1 LKVAFVV
8 QRYGTEVVGGAELHC
23 RWVAEHVAE
32 RHEVEVLTTTAT
44 DYLSWQN
51 VLPPGL
57 SELNGVTVRR
67 FPVVRERRE
76 DVFFPVANK
85 VCFFDHTDEE
95 ERQWLEEHGPA
106 VPELVEHLKR
116 HEQEYDAIVFFSY
129 RYWTTYFGM
138 QVAPH
143 KSLLVPTAEHD
154 RVLYLRLFRPFFRL
168 PAAIVFNTP
177 EERDLIER
185 VTGNEG
191 LPGEVVGTGI
201 NRPAAV
207 PVDEVAPRLD
217 LLGDYLVYVGR
228 IEPEK
233 GCAVMIDHFLRW
245 QRETRATTT
254 LALFGR
260 STMSFSENAH
270 VRLMGVVPDGE
281 KLAAIARSRAL
292 LMPSRHESLS
302 MVVLEAW
309 MMGRP
314 VLVNGDC
321 EVLRGQ
327 VLRAD
332 GGLYYRR
339 YEEFAAAMD
348 LLVSE
353 RGLAD
358 RLGAQGRAYFEAN
371 YAWDRILEKYERL
384 LGRAAGA
391 GEGSAGR

>member
-1 LKVAFVV
+1 VRVAFVV

-23 RWVAEHVAE
+23 RWVAEHVAG

-44 DYLSWQN
+44 DYLTWHN
-51 VLPPGL
+51 VLPAGE
-57 SELNGVTVRR
+57 SRVNGVTVRR

-76 DVFFPVANK
+76 DVFFPVANR

-95 ERQWLEEHGPA
+95 ERRWLEEHGPVA
-106 VPELVEHLKR
+106 PDLIEHLR
-116 HEQEYDAIVFFSY
+116 QHEKEYDAIVFFSY
-129 RYWTTYFGM
+129 RYWTTCFGM
-138 QVAPH
+138 QVAPA

-154 RVLYLRLFRPFFRL
+154 RVLYLRLFRDFFRL
-168 PAAIVFNTP
+168 PAVIAFNTP
-177 EERDLIER
+177 EEKELIER
-185 VTGNEG
+185 VTGNDN

-201 NRPAAV
+201 ERPAVV

-245 QRETRATTT
+245 QRETRAKTT

-260 STMSFSENAH
+260 STMTFSENAH

-292 LMPSRHESLS
+292 VMPSRHESLS

-309 MMGRP
+309 MMRRP

-327 VLRAD
+327 VLRAS

-353 RGLAD
+353 PGLAD
-358 RLGAQGRAYFEAN
+358 RLGSQGHDYFQAN
-371 YAWDRILEKYERL
+371 YSWERILEKYERL
-384 LGRAAGA
+384 LARAA
-391 GEGSAGR
+391 SR

>member
-1 LKVAFVV
+1 VRVAFVV

-23 RWVAEHVAE
+23 RWIAEHVAA
-32 RHEVEVLTTTAT
+32 RHQVEVLTTTAT

-51 VLPPGL
+51 VLPPGV
-57 SELNGVTVRR
+57 SRVNGITVRR

-76 DVFFPVANK
+76 DRFFPVANK

-95 ERQWLEEHGPA
+95 ERQWLEEHGP
-106 VPELVEHLKR
+106 VTPELVEHLRR
-116 HEQEYDAIVFFSY
+116 HETEYDAIVFFSY

-138 QVAPH
+138 RVAPH
-143 KSLLVPTAEHD
+143 KSVLVPTAEHD
-154 RVLYLRLFRPFFRL
+154 RVLYLRLFRDFFRL
-168 PAAIVFNTP
+168 PAAIAFNTP
-177 EERDLIER
+177 EEKELIER
-185 VTGNEG
+185 VTGNPD

-201 NRPAAV
+201 DRPAVV

-217 LLGDYLVYVGR
+217 LLGDYVVYLGR

-260 STMSFSENAH
+260 STMAFSENAH

-281 KLAAIARSRAL
+281 KLAALARSRAL
-292 LMPSRHESLS
+292 VMPSRHESLS

-327 VLRAD
+327 VLRAN

-348 LLVSE
+348 LLVAE
-353 RGLAD
+353 PGLAD
-358 RLGAQGRAYFEAN
+358 RLGGQGHEYFQAN
-371 YAWDRILEKYERL
+371 YAWERVLEKYERL
-384 LGRAAGA
+384 LARAG
-391 GEGSAGR
+391 GPR